1 MGAEHASRRLA
12 EVSVVDTS
20 QDYADQPTD
29 PEEHIATRLGD
40 APVTVITP
48 DLLSPFTSDQIECL
62 PFPWSWISTTSRNT
76 DGDIVAVVRADGE
89 LEVGGR
95 LFRYDRDGLQRA
107 GR

>member
-1 MGAEHASRRLA
+1 MWKHEKLVLDWRNKPKAKADVRLTIEKA
-12 EVSVVDTS
+12 FDAGLPDTS

-62 PFPWSWISTTSRNT
+62 PFPWSWMSTTLS
-76 DGDIVAVVRADGE
+76 
-89 LEVGGR
+89 LP
-95 LFRYDRDGLQRA
+95 L
-107 GR
+107 